1 MGKAVKSVT
10 KGVSKAVKGVVGGVS
25 KAVGGLAGDILSP
38 LTGADAIAKA
48 DKEAQRIA
56 QEQAILAQNLSADLG
71 IDNVAQIEAG
81 GTAATLAERRRR
93 GRSGGGSSVASSIG
107 LNV

>member
-1 MGKAVKSVT
+1 MGKVVKSIT
-10 KGVSKAVKGVVGGVS
+10 KGVSKAVEGVVGGAS

-56 QEQAILAQNLSADLG
+56 REQAILAQNLSADLG
-71 IDNVAQIEAG
+71 IDNTAQVKAG
-81 GTAATLAERRRR
+81 GTADVLAERRRR
-93 GRSGGGSSVASSIG
+93 RPAGGSSVASSIG